1 VADEKKY
8 KAPEELGL
16 AVGQKIEELFSGAF
30 GESTAEEPPPAPAA
44 VKAAEPKPV
53 PAQPP
58 KPAAPPRRAS
68 PFDEVMDRV
77 EALILN
83 LEWEAKADTIREA
96 ALRFRELER
105 FFPQDEQA
113 RTVVGMNFR
122 VLRRHEAP
130 DMSPHPR
137 LVKLLQDSA
146 QALRAMHTHGKGGA
160 DRTLVSTIV
169 KTYNQIA
176 ADAKAPPPTPP
187 APQLVQA
194 PPAQGAGYAAV
205 VGQVG
210 STVTSLEEVGQR
222 LGRIVARLKQGG
234 QLTEEEITRRLG
246 TLETLLSERVSRLAS
261 LQREMVRLG
270 PPGGRPEPQRPVA
283 AGGPDGLLMIDWG
296 GVGLA
301 IPSSFVTGLYPLPK
315 PQAEQF
321 LTKTTIVLGNR
332 QVPRLPLKKPQNAP
346 IRSGILPSWLIHLAS
361 GGKEYF
367 LLGDRALGF
376 RRSPKGVDLAK
387 ETRIKIGNASY
398 LVLNQAAFR

>member
-1 VADEKKY
+1 MADEKKY
-8 KAPEELGL
+8 KTPEELGL

-30 GESTAEEPPPAPAA
+30 GEPTAEESPSEPAA
-44 VKAAEPKPV
+44 VRAPDPKPV

-58 KPAAPPRRAS
+58 KPVQPPRRVP

-96 ALRFRELER
+96 AQRFRELER

-113 RTVVGMNFR
+113 RAVVGMNYR

-130 DMSPHPR
+130 DISPHPQ

-146 QALRAMHTHGKGGA
+146 QALRAMRAHGKGGA
-160 DRTLVSTIV
+160 DRTLVSAIV

-176 ADAKAPPPTPP
+176 ADAKAPPPTP
-187 APQLVQA
+187 APTPQA
-194 PPAQGAGYAAV
+194 PTTAPGTGYAAV
-205 VGQVG
+205 LGQVG

-222 LGRIVARLKQGG
+222 LARIVARLKQGDR
-234 QLTEEEITRRLG
+234 LTEEEITRRLG
-246 TLETLLSERVSRLAS
+246 TLETLLSERINRLAS

-270 PPGGRPEPQRPVA
+270 PPGGSPEPQRPAA

-321 LTKTTIVLGNR
+321 LTKATIMLGNR

-346 IRSGILPSWLIHLAS
+346 IRSGILPSWLIHLSS

-376 RRSPKGVDLAK
+376 RRSPQGVDLAK

-398 LVLNQAAFR
+398 LVLNQAVFR

>member
-1 VADEKKY
+1 VAEDKKY
-8 KAPEELGL
+8 KSPEELGL

-30 GESTAEEPPPAPAA
+30 GESTLEEPPPAAPAA
-44 VKAAEPKPV
+44 KAPEPKPMPAPPPKPV
-53 PAQPP
+53 P
-58 KPAAPPRRAS
+58 KPTLPPRRAT
-68 PFDEVMDRV
+68 PFDDLMDRI

-83 LEWEAKADTIREA
+83 LEWEAKVETIREA
-96 ALRFRELER
+96 AQRFRELER

-113 RTVVGMNFR
+113 RAVVGMNYR
-122 VLRRHEAP
+122 VLKRYEAP
-130 DMSPHPR
+130 DLPPHPQ

-146 QALRAMHTHGKGGA
+146 QAVRAMHAHGKGGA
-160 DRTLVSTIV
+160 DRSLVSAIV

-176 ADAKAPPPTPP
+176 AASKAAAAPTPAPKAPEI
-187 APQLVQA
+187 
-194 PPAQGAGYAAV
+194 GYSAV

-222 LGRIVARLKQGG
+222 LARIVARLKQGD

-246 TLETLLSERVSRLAS
+246 TLETLLSERISRLAS
-261 LQREMVRLG
+261 LQREMVSLAPTG
-270 PPGGRPEPQRPVA
+270 DGSPQPQPAVRTA
-283 AGGPDGLLMIDWG
+283 GPDGLLMIDWG

-301 IPSSFVTGLYPLPK
+301 IPSSFVAGLYPLPK
-315 PQAEQF
+315 AQAQQF
-321 LTKTTIVLGNR
+321 LSKPAIMLGNR
-332 QVPRLPLKKPQNAP
+332 QVLRLPLKKPQNAP
-346 IRSGILPSWLIHLAS
+346 QKVGILPSWLIHLSS
-361 GGKEYF
+361 GGKDFF